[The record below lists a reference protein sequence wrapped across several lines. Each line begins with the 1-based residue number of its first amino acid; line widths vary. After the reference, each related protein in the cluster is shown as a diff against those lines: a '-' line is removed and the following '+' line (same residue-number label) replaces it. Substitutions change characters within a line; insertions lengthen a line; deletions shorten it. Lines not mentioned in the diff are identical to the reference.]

1 MRNFE
6 LDNKDPLKVWIQELG
21 HESPSAGF
29 QLSILKKLATQA
41 SVKPYEP
48 VISSF
53 AMKIIGGLLAAFFI
67 SVLLFVPSSES
78 SLNFWNQLPQFSL
91 PKASPYIASLPM
103 PKIELGA
110 VFKISIVIFSLM
122 AFCVAILSSRKWRYQ

>member
-6 LDNKDPLKVWIQELG
+6 LDEKDPLKIWIRESG
-21 HESPSAGF
+21 VESPSAGF
-29 QLSILKKLATQA
+29 QMNILKKLSIQA

-53 AMKIIGGLLAAFFI
+53 AMKIIAGLLAAFVI
-67 SVLLFVPSSES
+67 GVLLFIPASES
-78 SLNFWNQLPQFSL
+78 SLSFWNQLPEFTLPRVNLSL
-91 PKASPYIASLPM
+91 PALMI

-110 VFKISIVIFSLM
+110 VFKISIVIFSLL
-122 AFCVAILSSRKWRYQ
+122 AFCIALLAGRKWRYQ